1 MMGPVRFTV
10 YGRAQTQGSKK
21 AVRAGKFAKVVDA
34 NPGTKEWRRLV
45 GQVAGE
51 AMTEGG
57 HELMRGGVG
66 LQIDFYFAR
75 PKSHSGTGRNA
86 GKLKPSAPALHT
98 TKPDV
103 SKLTRA
109 VEDALSGIVYLDDS
123 QVVSHECY
131 KHYGSPE
138 RAEVVVVPVG
148 DR

>member
-1 MMGPVRFTV
+1 MKPVRFAV

-51 AMTEGG
+51 AMEEGG
-57 HELMRGGVG
+57 HELMRGAVH
-66 LQIDFYFAR
+66 LALTFFFAR
-75 PKSHSGTGRNA
+75 PKSHYGTGRNA
-86 GKLKPSAPALHT
+86 GVLKDSAPARHT
-98 TKPDV
+98 KKPDL

-123 QVVSHECY
+123 QVVWQDCG
-131 KHYGSPE
+131 KGYGDPE
-138 RAEVVVVPVG
+138 RVEVIVYHIG
-148 DR
+148 D